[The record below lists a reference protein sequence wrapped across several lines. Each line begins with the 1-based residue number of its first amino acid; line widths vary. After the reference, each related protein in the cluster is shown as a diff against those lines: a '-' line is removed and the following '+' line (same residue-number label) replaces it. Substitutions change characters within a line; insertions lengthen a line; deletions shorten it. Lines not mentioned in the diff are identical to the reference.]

1 MAEPIAKF
9 SCEMRVFAEAARVAD
24 FAERLARAK
33 QRPAMQKLRSVVQTK
48 RIDEFTAGQTVL
60 SKELLEVTQGD
71 PCFRCHFARA
81 KIRIGKALFNY
92 AADTAEQL
100 GCVA

>member
-1 MAEPIAKF
+1 
-9 SCEMRVFAEAARVAD
+9 MRVVAKAARVAD

-33 QRPAMQKLRSVVQTK
+33 QRPAMQKLRSVFQTK
-48 RIDEFTAGQTVL
+48 RIDEFTAGRIVL

-71 PCFRCHFARA
+71 PRFCCHLARA

-92 AADTAEQL
+92 ASS
-100 GCVA
+100 